1 MECNHL
7 RANDTAGSES
17 QQRQELIFLEELA
30 KLASDKMKKI
40 GKGESMTS
48 SAESAGVKVNRKK
61 QQHRSFKSCV
71 KIFLRSNSS
80 AEIFF
85 HQLYREGQNG
95 LKMKKGGPLYIT
107 PCTD

>member
-48 SAESAGVKVNRKK
+48 SNDSAGVKVSSLAILKD
-61 QQHRSFKSCV
+61 SLFYLIFILFD
-71 KIFLRSNSS
+71 KI
-80 AEIFF
+80 
-85 HQLYREGQNG
+85 
-95 LKMKKGGPLYIT
+95 
-107 PCTD
+107 